1 MSIPPESSDQRF
13 SLVLESRVSFAPMY
27 APTERNAVWNNAAN
41 NGRKS
46 TDMPETAALSPM
58 AKESMERIN
67 PSRMVSAGSNTED
80 SFLSQREGA

>member
-27 APTERNAVWNNAAN
+27 APMERNAVWNNAAN
-41 NGRKS
+41 SGRKF
-46 TDMPETAALSPM
+46 TAIPETAALSPM
-58 AKESMERIN
+58 AKESIERIN
-67 PSRMVSAGSNTED
+67 PSRTVSAGSNTED